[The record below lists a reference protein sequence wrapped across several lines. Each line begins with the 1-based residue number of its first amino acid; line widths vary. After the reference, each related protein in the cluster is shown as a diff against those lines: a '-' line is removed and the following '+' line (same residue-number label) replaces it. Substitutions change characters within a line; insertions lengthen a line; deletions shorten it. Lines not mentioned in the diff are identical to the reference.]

1 MSELK
6 NVIITTP
13 TYDDV
18 VPSTGTPV
26 SLKPFRVGDEK
37 ALLIASESGNGKQMA
52 NTLKSIIS
60 KNVDPIDVDEI
71 ASFDLEYLF
80 LKLRAISVGE
90 TTKIGV
96 KCEKCETSNEVIVDL
111 TSVEVKKDENHTN
124 IVRIDDKLG
133 FEMKYAHID
142 NVFKIDTKD
151 TDSILELVAN
161 SVKTVYFN
169 EDSIAVGKAE
179 IADMVKLL
187 NDMSSQQFE
196 KVRAFFETMPKLQK
210 EVSFTCKECE
220 TENIHT
226 LEGMQNFF

>member
-6 NVIITTP
+6 NIIITTP

-37 ALLIASESGNGKQMA
+37 ALLIASEGNGKQMA

-90 TTKIGV
+90 TSKIGI
-96 KCEKCETSNEVIVDL
+96 KCENCDKSNEVLVDL

-124 IVRIDDKLG
+124 MIRIDDKLG

-142 NVFKIDTKD
+142 EIFKIDTKD
-151 TDSILELVAN
+151 TDSVLDLVAH

-169 EDSIAVGKAE
+169 EDTIAVGKAE
-179 IADMVKLL
+179 ISDMVDLL

-196 KVRAFFETMPKLQK
+196 KIRAFFETMPKLQK
-210 EVSFTCKECE
+210 EISFTCQECE
-220 TENIHT
+220 AENIHT